1 MDMLPLDVG
10 RRQMV
15 GCGGQQD
22 AIRKSNSL
30 HEGGSTMKK
39 LALFTAVAVLAWAVE
54 ARAET
59 VKLQVVGAY

>member
-1 MDMLPLDVG
+1 
-10 RRQMV
+10 
-15 GCGGQQD
+15 
-22 AIRKSNSL
+22 
-30 HEGGSTMKK
+30 MKK

>member
-1 MDMLPLDVG
+1 MEMEGCERIDSGGQLDV
-10 RRQMV
+10 V
-15 GCGGQQD
+15 
-22 AIRKSNSL
+22 RKFHSL
-30 HEGGSTMKK
+30 HVGGCTMKK